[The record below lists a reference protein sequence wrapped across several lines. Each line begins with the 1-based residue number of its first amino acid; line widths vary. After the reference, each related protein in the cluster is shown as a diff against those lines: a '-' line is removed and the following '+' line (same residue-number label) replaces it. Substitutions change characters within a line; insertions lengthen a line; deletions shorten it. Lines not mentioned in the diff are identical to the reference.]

1 MYDKLNRFEQFL
13 FDFLSVGMVLFYS
26 WSAIF
31 EPAATQFHRGIYVII
46 TYVLVFLIY
55 KTKGRDMNALDPI
68 FLLIML
74 FPAAAITSSLESVQ
88 AMFSASQEN
97 IQVAFGGW
105 FNSIVYFFRFGE
117 GVYELAP
124 GVTDITFPAYSSEQI
139 AAMAEN
145 WENGW
150 HVLTINKLAVYFTVI
165 FTALAAAAQYFWKNH
180 AGRVFDIIFMA
191 YSLVTVGYWINNF
204 ENINYRM
211 GIETDLDKWM
221 AMVGVLIGVELARRV
236 VGNVFV
242 IIGCAMLLFGMHGE
256 HVPELIAHA
265 GASFPD
271 LCTSIFYRSDGV
283 FGIMANVLATYIIL
297 FVLFG
302 AFLERCG
309 AQKFFIDFP
318 LAAVGHKVGGPA
330 KVSVI
335 ASGLFGSI
343 SGSAIANTVS
353 TGAFTI
359 PMMKKAGFKPHVA
372 GGIEPAASIG
382 GMFMPPIM
390 GAGGFIMAEMTGL
403 PYSHIMLVAIFPA
416 LMYFFSVFV
425 MVHFEARKD
434 NVVGERYKYS
444 AMQIFKKE
452 WLYTLPLISIT
463 IFMLAGYSPGYSAIV
478 GLATCIGLSFKDE
491 GEHIDPTILCVMA
504 FMVICPWLV
513 KLVGLMGGK
522 EAVATVKP
530 FMSGRILLLYGLIAA
545 AALFAYRRQ
554 TVSGMKS
561 ELNQFVVASREGTI
575 NSLKIGA
582 TVGVIGIIIGVL
594 TYSGL
599 VLTFADIVIEL
610 AHGSLVATIL
620 LIALASL
627 ILGMGVPVTAAYLIT
642 AVVAVPALTHL
653 GVNEVAAHMIVYWL
667 SQDSNITPPVCI
679 AAFAGA
685 TIAKANMWKTAFTSF
700 KFAKFL
706 YLAPF
711 LFAYVPAFS
720 LDASSMEI
728 ALWFAGIAAVVY
740 AYAWF
745 LSGIWFSPLKRM
757 FGNATA

>member
-1 MYDKLNRFEQFL
+1 MYDKLNKIEQFL
-13 FDFLSVGMVLFYS
+13 FDFLSVGLVLFYS

-31 EPAATQFHRGIYVII
+31 EPAATQFHRGIYVIV

-55 KTKGRDMNALDPI
+55 KSKNFFLRILDY
-68 FLLIML
+68 LLM
-74 FPAAAITSSLESVQ
+74 V
-88 AMFSASQEN
+88 AS
-97 IQVAFGGW
+97 
-105 FNSIVYFFRFGE
+105 
-117 GVYELAP
+117 
-124 GVTDITFPAYSSEQI
+124 T
-139 AAMAEN
+139 
-145 WENGW
+145 
-150 HVLTINKLAVYFTVI
+150 
-165 FTALAAAAQYFWKNH
+165 
-180 AGRVFDIIFMA
+180 
-191 YSLVTVGYWINNF
+191 VTVGYWIINF
-204 ENINYRM
+204 EAINYRT
-211 GIETDLDKWM
+211 GIETETDQWM

-242 IIGCAMLLFGMHGE
+242 VIGVGMLLFGMYGE
-256 HVPELIAHA
+256 HMPELIAHA
-265 GASFPD
+265 GASFPE

-302 AFLERCG
+302 AFLEKCG

-403 PYSHIMLVAIFPA
+403 PYSHIMLVALFPA
-416 LMYFFSVFV
+416 IMYFFSVFV
-425 MVHFEARKD
+425 MVHYEAKKSG
-434 NVVGERYKYS
+434 VVGERYKYS
-444 AMQIFKKE
+444 AMEIFRKE
-452 WLYTLPLISIT
+452 WLYTLPLLVIT

-491 GEHIDPTILCVMA
+491 GHHIDPTLLCIMGL
-504 FMVICPWLV
+504 MVVSPWLI
-513 KLVGLMGGK
+513 KIIGAAGGP
-522 EAVATVKP
+522 EAVKAVKP
-530 FMSGRILLLYGLIAA
+530 FMSGRILLLYGLILAA
-545 AALFAYRRQ
+545 GVFAYRRQ
-554 TVSGMKS
+554 TVSGMKGELS
-561 ELNQFVVASREGTI
+561 EFVEAARMGTI

-610 AHGSLVATIL
+610 ANGNLVATIL

-685 TIAKANMWKTAFTSF
+685 TIAKANMWKTAFTAF

-711 LFAYVPAFS
+711 MFAYIPAFT
-720 LDASSMEI
+720 LDAPPTQI
-728 ALWFAGIAAVVY
+728 VIWFAIIAVCVY
-740 AYAWF
+740 MYSWF
-745 LSGIWFSPLKRM
+745 MSGIWFSPLKRL
-757 FGNATA
+757 FSSAPA